1 MTSANGELVIDA
13 DGHIVEDIP
22 AILSRMPEPYQA
34 EAQIRKFPLFP
45 PVDHLHSTN
54 LQTMPPGA
62 FANVGPEGWLDFLED
77 VGIEKTVLYPSEGL
91 RSGKI
96 VNIDWA
102 IDVTRAY
109 NDWLADTYSRWND
122 RFVGIAL
129 LPMQEPGAAV
139 EELRRVVTELGMPG
153 AMLPGVGLK
162 APLGCREYWPV
173 FAEADRLGCSLAVH
187 GGVHMSIGM
196 DYLTPYAPVHALGHP
211 FALMISL
218 ASILFNGMFDKYP
231 NARIGFLEGGVSWFL
246 TCLERFE
253 RSYDSHAQYNLRGEF
268 VDLTN
273 ERVSEAMLRYV
284 NEGKLFIGCEGG
296 ERELAHAVKV
306 VGQEPFMYSS
316 DFPHEVNN
324 ETCKSELQDILESEE
339 MSPQER
345 GAVLSG
351 NAKRFYKLA

>member
-1 MTSANGELVIDA
+1 
-13 DGHIVEDIP
+13 
-22 AILSRMPEPYQA
+22 
-34 EAQIRKFPLFP
+34 
-45 PVDHLHSTN
+45 
-54 LQTMPPGA
+54 
-62 FANVGPEGWLDFLED
+62 
-77 VGIEKTVLYPSEGL
+77 
-91 RSGKI
+91 
-96 VNIDWA
+96 
-102 IDVTRAY
+102 
-109 NDWLADTYSRWND
+109 
-122 RFVGIAL
+122 
-129 LPMQEPGAAV
+129 
-139 EELRRVVTELGMPG
+139 
-153 AMLPGVGLK
+153 
-162 APLGCREYWPV
+162 
-173 FAEADRLGCSLAVH
+173 
-187 GGVHMSIGM
+187 
-196 DYLTPYAPVHALGHP
+196 
-211 FALMISL
+211 MISL
-218 ASILFNGMFDKYP
+218 ASIMFNGMFDKYP

-268 VDLTN
+268 VDLTD